1 MEDKSFEELMT
12 ELEETVKKLE
22 NREISLDDAVKEYSK
37 GIELSKKCFEILEK
51 NKKLVTEK
59 MTEQGLESIDLE

>member
-1 MEDKSFEELMT
+1 MENKSFEELMT